1 MSASASLEAVRPV
14 PIAVSPGRMP
24 PQNLDAERSV
34 LGGVL
39 LDNAAL
45 NDILEVLKPED
56 FYRDAHR
63 KVFEAMCALSSRGE
77 PIDRVTLKDAL
88 TALGAYETVGG
99 EDFIDLLDKLV
110 PAAANLAYYATI
122 VHEKAL
128 ARRVIEAAHAIAA
141 LGYEQAGEVREFV
154 DDAER
159 RIFAITEEKAR
170 SAFTHVRE
178 VVKSTFKTIEQLYE
192 RQEEITGISTGFT
205 DLDRLTSGFQPGD
218 LVILAARPSM
228 GKAQPLDA
236 PVLTPTGYLPM
247 GELRAGS
254 LVVGADG
261 KAHRVLAIFPQGT
274 KPVFRV
280 RFTDGATVECCEEH
294 LWFTTTRVEGRRPG
308 GSGSVKALAQI
319 RDTLRVA
326 GEPDRLNHR
335 IPLVEPIEFAP
346 RENPLLLSPYLLGLL
361 LGDGSWEPY
370 KKRSVRLTQAGGLQQ
385 TTVAQATDSGR
396 RSQTR
401 RALEHYGLYGLSSL
415 EKFIP
420 DDYLFG
426 TVQQRLDLLR
436 GLFDTDGHVIV
447 PGGRTVEFTTS
458 SARLA
463 DGIIWLV
470 RSLGGIVSYREKFPQ
485 YEYLGERRKGATA
498 TRVRASFP
506 NGIVPVS
513 SKKHLARWDGDAHRF
528 LGRFIESVEPVGEKP
543 CQCIL
548 IDSEDHLYVTQDFVV
563 THNTACCLN
572 VATHVG
578 CRARFTGKRIGVG
591 IFSLEM
597 PKEQLVMRMLSS
609 EARVDSQRIRTGR
622 LIESDWPKLAQAA
635 GLLADANIHID
646 DSPSLSA
653 LELRAKSRRLAGRF
667 SDSEAPLGLIVVDY
681 LQLMKGNERID
692 SREQQISEISRSLK
706 ALAKELNIPVLA
718 LSQLNRSLEKRP
730 DKRPQLSDLRE
741 CVTGE
746 TLVVLTNG
754 KRVPVRDLVGQEPEV
769 LAVSADHRIVRARAD
784 KVWSVGRREVFDL
797 KLASGRALRCTG
809 KHRVLTGAGWQ
820 RLQHVA
826 PGDRVALA
834 RFHPEPRTVD
844 SWPEARLALLGHLI
858 GDGSYLVHQPLRYTT
873 GSEENSAAV
882 ADAARDEFGAPVKRY
897 PGRGNWHQLVMG
909 GNGNRWHLA
918 GIRAWLRDLGIY
930 GQRSHQKRIPE
941 CIFRLSNSQVAVL
954 LRHLWATDGSIT
966 LRDGRRGTVFFATC
980 SRGLAADVAA
990 LLSRVGIVA
999 RITTTVK
1006 TGYRPVFN
1014 VHVSGATDQLRFLDT
1029 VGGFGPRAEPARR
1042 LRALLAAI
1050 EPNTNVD
1057 TLPVEVF
1064 DRVREKMTA
1073 LGIAQRRMAAMR
1085 GTSYGGTA
1093 HFAFAPSRG
1102 VVAQYAELL
1111 ADAQLA
1117 AAASSDLFW
1126 DRIVSITPA
1135 GIEEVFDLTVPGP
1148 ASWLA
1153 DGIVSHNSGALEQ
1166 DADTIIFLFRE
1177 EVYEKDKEDV
1187 KGIAEII
1194 VGKQRNGP
1202 IGLANAAFIHEFTR
1216 FENLARDYAPRSDD

>member
-1 MSASASLEAVRPV
+1 VSASASLEAVRPA
-14 PIAVSPGRMP
+14 PIAVPGGRIP

-45 NDILEVLKPED
+45 NEILELLKPED

-77 PIDRVTLKDAL
+77 PIDRVTLKDEL
-88 TALGAYETVGG
+88 TSLGAYDAVGG

-110 PAAANLAYYATI
+110 PSAANLTYYATI

-128 ARRVIEAAHAIAA
+128 ARRVIEAAHAIATQ
-141 LGYEQAGEVREFV
+141 GYEQAGEVGEFL

-159 RIFAITEEKAR
+159 RIFAITEEKAQ
-170 SAFTHVRE
+170 SAFMHVRE
-178 VVKSTFKTIEQLYE
+178 IVKSTFKTIELLYE
-192 RQEEITGISTGFT
+192 RQEEITGISTGFA

-247 GELRAGS
+247 GEVQPGS
-254 LVVGADG
+254 FVMGVDG
-261 KAHRVLAIFPQGT
+261 KPIRVLAVFPQGV

-280 RFTDGATVECCEEH
+280 RFTDGATVECCDEH
-294 LWFTTTRVEGRRPG
+294 LWLTTTLAESRRPG
-308 GSGSVKALAQI
+308 SGGSVKPLSEI
-319 RDTLRVA
+319 RQSLYVAAEAGRLDHRV
-326 GEPDRLNHR
+326 
-335 IPLVEPIEFAP
+335 PLVAPIEFAP
-346 RENPLLLSPYLLGLL
+346 RDRPLLLPPYLLGLL
-361 LGDGSWEPY
+361 LGDGSFRDRGAPGSASEEDL
-370 KKRSVRLTQAGGLQQ
+370 RERLPSDAFATSTVTVDGIATAIPRKS
-385 TTVAQATDSGR
+385 TTRHSG
-396 RSQTR
+396 TR
-401 RALEHYGLYGLSSL
+401 LALEHYGLYGLGSL

-420 DDYLFG
+420 TDYLFASAG
-426 TVQQRLDLLR
+426 ERLDLLR
-436 GLFDTDGHVIV
+436 ALLDTDGEVTV
-447 PGGRTVEFTTS
+447 PGGRLVAYS
-458 SARLA
+458 PGSPRLA
-463 DGIIWLV
+463 EGVRWLV
-470 RSLGGIVSYREKFPQ
+470 RSLGGLVET
-485 YEYLGERRKGATA
+485 GASGMLI
-498 TRVRASFP
+498 SFP

-513 SKKHLARWDGDAHRF
+513 SRKHLARWNPHADGF
-528 LGRFIESVEPVGEKP
+528 PERFIESVEPAGEKP

-548 IDSEDHLYVTQDFVV
+548 VESDDHLYVTSDFVV

-578 CRARFTGKRIGVG
+578 CRARYNGKRIGVG

-622 LIESDWPKLAQAA
+622 LIESDWPKLAHAA
-635 GLLADANIHID
+635 GGLADANIHID
-646 DSPSLSA
+646 DSPGMSA

-667 SDSEAPLGLIVVDY
+667 ADSEAPLGLIVVDY

-741 CVTGE
+741 CVTGD
-746 TLVVLTNG
+746 TLVLLADG
-754 KRVPVRDLVGQEPEV
+754 RRAPIRELVGQEPDV
-769 LAVSADHRIVRARAD
+769 LAVSTEHRVVKARAE
-784 KVWSVGRREVFDL
+784 KVWSVGQREVYEL
-797 KLASGRALRCTG
+797 KLASGRVIRCTSR
-809 KHRVLTGAGWQ
+809 HRLLTGGGWQ
-820 RLQHVA
+820 RVGELS
-826 PGDRVALA
+826 PGARVALA
-834 RFHPEPRTVD
+834 RSVPEPAHPDR
-844 SWPEARLALLGHLI
+844 WPEARLVLLGHLI
-858 GDGSYLVHQPLRYTT
+858 GDGSYVVHQPLRYTT
-873 GSEENSAAV
+873 ASEENSAAV
-882 ADAARDEFGAPVKRY
+882 AKAAREEFGTPVKRT
-897 PGRGNWHQLVMG
+897 PGRGNWHQLCLG

-918 GIRAWLRDLGIY
+918 GIRAWLRDLGVY
-930 GQRSHQKRIPE
+930 GQRSHQKRIPTTV
-941 CIFRLSNSQVAVL
+941 FQLSNEQIAVL

-966 LRDGRRGTVFFATC
+966 VRGNRGNVYFSTC
-980 SRGLAADVAA
+980 SHGLARDVAS
-990 LLSRVGIVA
+990 LLLRLGVVA
-999 RITTTVK
+999 RIATTLK
-1006 TGYRPVFN
+1006 AGDRPLYG
-1014 VHVSGATDQLRFLDT
+1014 VHVSGAPDQLRFLAL
-1029 VGGFGPRAEPARR
+1029 VGGFGPRTEPARR
-1042 LRALLAAI
+1042 LGAILARI
-1050 EPNTNVD
+1050 TPNTNVD

-1064 DRVREKMTA
+1064 DTVRERMGL
-1073 LGIAQRRMAAMR
+1073 LGITQRRMAAMR
-1085 GTSYGGTA
+1085 GTSYGGTS
-1093 HFAFAPSRG
+1093 HFAFAPSRA
-1102 VVAQYAELL
+1102 VVAGYADLL
-1111 ADAQLA
+1111 DDARLRVA
-1117 AAASSDLFW
+1117 ATSHLFW
-1126 DRIVSITPA
+1126 DRLVSITPA
-1135 GIEEVFDLTVPGP
+1135 GMEEVFDLTVPGP

-1202 IGLANAAFIHEFTR
+1202 IGVANAAFIHEFTR
-1216 FENLARDYAPRSDD
+1216 FENLARDYVPHGSD